1 MKALLVYFK
10 EYVKEAFLGPLF
22 KLLEALFELLVPLL
36 IARIVDQIIP
46 SKNQGDLVFV
56 IVWLFILACLGV
68 LVAITAQYF
77 SAKAA
82 VRYTQGL
89 TDDLFAK
96 VMRLPQDERDRL
108 GHSSLVTRLSSDTFQ
123 IQTGIN
129 MFLRLFL
136 RAPIIIVG
144 VIVMAYVL
152 NPQVSLIFVI
162 MVGILFALV
171 FGVARITAPA
181 YQGLRQQLDRIVA
194 LTQEQLSGMRVVR
207 AFAQTER
214 EASAFAAENK
224 SYQKKQISVG
234 HWAAFLTPL
243 TYLVV
248 NLSLLVLL
256 WRGNQLVS
264 MSLLSQGSLI
274 ALVNYLLQILTE
286 LLKVAMLTTNLNQ
299 SFISAQRV
307 LAVFEAPEED
317 ILASL
322 PQVTAAANKAILLD
336 HATFQY
342 PSASEPALSDVR
354 LSLESGQILGVI
366 GGTGS
371 GKSTLVQL
379 LSGLRQISAGRIA
392 LFCEGRS
399 PENLATWREW
409 TAVVPQKAQLF
420 RGTVRENLLLGM
432 TREVSDDEL
441 WLALEHA
448 QAADFVHAKE
458 GRLDAAVDSFG
469 RNFSGGQRQRLTMA
483 RALLRQS
490 PFLILDD
497 ATSALDYLTEAK
509 LFKAI
514 TEEYQDVT
522 LVLVSQRTRS
532 LAIADK
538 ILVLDKGRQ
547 VGLGRHDELL
557 NNCPIYR
564 DIHLSQNQEEVSD
577 EN

>member
-10 EYVKEAFLGPLF
+10 DYVKEAFLGPLF

-207 AFAQTER
+207 AFSQTER

-224 SYQKKQISVG
+224 RYQKKQITVG

-342 PSASEPALSDVR
+342 PSASEPALSDVT

-399 PENLATWREW
+399 PENLTTWREW

-458 GRLDAAVDSFG
+458 GGLNAAVDSFG

-483 RALLRQS
+483 RALLKQS

-509 LFKAI
+509 LFKTI

-557 NNCPIYR
+557 DNCPIYR